1 MSELAMSDNGNALER
16 LYTAEQVAQLFS
28 LKKKTIYTWAEKR
41 RIPSYRIGKALRF
54 RESELREFIE
64 ASRIPLTDSET
75 QIKVRV
81 NQEEGS

>member
-1 MSELAMSDNGNALER
+1 MNNNGNALER
-16 LYTAEQVAQLFS
+16 LYTVDQVAELFS

-64 ASRIPLTDSET
+64 ASKISLTEST
-75 QIKVRV
+75 TATKVRV
-81 NQEEGS
+81 KHREGS

>member
-1 MSELAMSDNGNALER
+1 MTGNGNGLER
-16 LYTAEQVAQLFS
+16 LYTADQVAELFS
-28 LKKKTIYTWAEKR
+28 LKKKTIYGWAEQG
-41 RIPSYRIGKALRF
+41 RIPCYKIGKALRF

-81 NQEEGS
+81 KQEEGS

>member
-1 MSELAMSDNGNALER
+1 MSDNGNALER

-28 LKKKTIYTWAEKR
+28 LKKKTIYGWAEQG
-41 RIPSYRIGKALRF
+41 RIPCYKIGKALRF

-81 NQEEGS
+81 KQQEGS

>member
-1 MSELAMSDNGNALER
+1 MAMSDNGNGLER
-16 LYTAEQVAQLFS
+16 LYTAEQVAELFS
-28 LKKKTIYTWAEKR
+28 LKKKTIYGWAEQG
-41 RIPSYRIGKALRF
+41 RIPCYKIGKALRF

-81 NQEEGS
+81 KQQEGS

>member
-1 MSELAMSDNGNALER
+1 MSELAMSENGNGLER
-16 LYTAEQVAQLFS
+16 LYTAEQVAELFS
-28 LKKKTIYTWAEKR
+28 LKRKTLYAWAEQG
-41 RIPSYRIGKALRF
+41 RIPCFKIGKALRF

>member
-1 MSELAMSDNGNALER
+1 MSDNGNALER
-16 LYTAEQVAQLFS
+16 LYTAEQVAELFS
-28 LKKKTIYTWAEKR
+28 LKKKTLYAWAEQG
-41 RIPSYRIGKALRF
+41 RIPCFKIGKALRF

-81 NQEEGS
+81 KQQEGS

>member
-1 MSELAMSDNGNALER
+1 MKNNWNGHGLER
-16 LYTAEQVAQLFS
+16 LYTADQVAELLC
-28 LKKKTIYTWAEKR
+28 LKKKTVYAWAEQG
-41 RIPSYRIGKALRF
+41 RIPCFKIGKALRF

>member
-16 LYTAEQVAQLFS
+16 LYTAEQVAELFS
-28 LKKKTIYTWAEKR
+28 LKKKTLYAWAEQG
-41 RIPSYRIGKALRF
+41 RIPCFKIGKALRF

-81 NQEEGS
+81 KQQEGS

>member
-1 MSELAMSDNGNALER
+1 MAMSDNGNALER
-16 LYTAEQVAQLFS
+16 LYTAEQVAELFS
-28 LKKKTIYTWAEKR
+28 LKKKTIYAWAEQG
-41 RIPSYRIGKALRF
+41 RIPCFKIGKALRF

-81 NQEEGS
+81 KQEEGS

>member
-1 MSELAMSDNGNALER
+1 MTRTGNALER
-16 LYTAEQVAQLFS
+16 LYTVDQVAELFS

-64 ASRIPLTDSET
+64 ASRIPLTDSQT
-75 QIKVRV
+75 ATKVRV
-81 NQEEGS
+81 KHREGS

>member
-1 MSELAMSDNGNALER
+1 MNNNGNALER
-16 LYTAEQVAQLFS
+16 LYTAEQVAELFS
-28 LKKKTIYTWAEKR
+28 LKRKTMYAWAEQG
-41 RIPSYRIGKALRF
+41 RIPCYKIGKALRF

-81 NQEEGS
+81 KQQEGS

>member
-1 MSELAMSDNGNALER
+1 MTGNGLER
-16 LYTAEQVAQLFS
+16 LYTTEQVAELFS
-28 LKKKTIYTWAEKR
+28 LKKKTIYGWAEQG
-41 RIPSYRIGKALRF
+41 RIPCFKIGKALRF

-81 NQEEGS
+81 KQQEGS